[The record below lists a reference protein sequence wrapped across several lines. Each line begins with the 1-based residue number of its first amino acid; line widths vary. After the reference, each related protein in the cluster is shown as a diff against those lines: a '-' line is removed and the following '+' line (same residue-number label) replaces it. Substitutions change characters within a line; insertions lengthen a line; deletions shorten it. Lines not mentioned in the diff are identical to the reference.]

1 MIVFDLHCRDGGET
15 FEAWFRSTADFDE
28 QNAGG
33 LVQCPFC
40 GSANV
45 AKAPMAPRLPRKGSG
60 DPLAR
65 LAAAQAEMLR
75 NSRWVGD
82 RFTETARAM
91 HAGEAEPE
99 QVHGNATLAQ
109 AKSLAEDGVPIAPLP
124 LPIVPPHQV
133 N

>member
-1 MIVFDLHCRDGGET
+1 MARL
-15 FEAWFRSTADFDE
+15 
-28 QNAGG
+28 
-33 LVQCPFC
+33 
-40 GSANV
+40 
-45 AKAPMAPRLPRKGSG
+45 APRLPRKGSG